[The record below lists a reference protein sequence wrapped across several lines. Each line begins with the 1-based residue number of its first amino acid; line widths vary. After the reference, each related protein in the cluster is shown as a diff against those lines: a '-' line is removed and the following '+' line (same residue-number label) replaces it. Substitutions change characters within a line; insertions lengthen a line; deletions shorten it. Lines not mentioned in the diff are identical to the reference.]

1 MLLGMTNHFV
11 PSKKLVLNWQ
21 RAIATVLTSSLVSA
35 NFWINPVSAQT
46 TAYCQ
51 LPAAAKQEK
60 ENLLQLSLKGDREA
74 QNRYQGLLEQH
85 AQQLQQCRN
94 STWPQTQAIW
104 LRLYPCDV
112 QPGMLEE
119 IMDRIVDR
127 GYNKVYIE
135 VFADGQVLLPAAANS
150 TAWPSFIRSPGTERV
165 DLLAQAIQ
173 KGHQRGLKVYAWM
186 FMMNFGY
193 SYGQRSDR
201 QSVLARNGK
210 GETSLYFV
218 DNASQVFIDPYNI
231 QAKRDYYKLVNEVV
245 RRRPDG
251 VLFDY
256 VRYPRGLGANS
267 VITKVQD
274 LWIYGDAAKQAL
286 AKRALNSKGL
296 DLIGRYSRKGSISV
310 GDVAAVDSL
319 YPQEGEPMW
328 QGRTL
333 PSPQPSPSPTLVD
346 AGSPALKST
355 ATPVLSAAQKQ
366 PRLQWE
372 LWQLSVAHAI
382 QGILDFLA
390 VAAWPV
396 QRQGIQAGAVFFP
409 DANQTIGQGYD
420 SRLQPW
426 HRFPPTL
433 EWHAMSYANCG
444 NTKCIT
450 DLVQRVVQQAPANVQ
465 IIPAIAGVWS
475 KPISNRPSLE
485 AQMQAIHQVAPQI
498 NSVSHFAFSW
508 QEPQLDSERKACRNR
523 LL

>member
-1 MLLGMTNHFV
+1 MTNHSVQF
-11 PSKKLVLNWQ
+11 KKPILTWQ
-21 RAIATVLTSSLVSA
+21 RAIAAVLTSSLVSA
-35 NFWINPVSAQT
+35 NFGVNPASAQT

-51 LPAAAKQEK
+51 LSAAAMQEK
-60 ENLLQLSLKGDREA
+60 ESLLRSSLKGDRDA
-74 QNRYQGLLEQH
+74 QNRYQELLNQH
-85 AQQLQQCRN
+85 AQQLQQCR
-94 STWPQTQAIW
+94 SKTWPQNQAIW
-104 LRLYPCDV
+104 LRLYPCDM
-112 QPGMLEE
+112 QPGVLDE
-119 IMDRIVDR
+119 IMDRIVAR
-127 GYNKVYIE
+127 GYNKVYLE

-150 TAWPSFIRSPGTERV
+150 TAWPSIIRTPGTERV

-218 DNASQVFIDPYNI
+218 DNESQVFIDPYNL
-231 QAKRDYYKLVNEVV
+231 QAKRDYYKLVNEIV

-286 AKRALNSKGL
+286 SKRALNSKGL
-296 DLIGRYSRKGSISV
+296 ALIDRYSKKGSISV
-310 GDVAAVDSL
+310 GDVAAIDNL
-319 YPQEGEPMW
+319 YPQESEPMW

-333 PSPQPSPSPTLVD
+333 PPSPSPSPTLVD
-346 AGSPALKST
+346 AETSSTKST
-355 ATPVLSAAQKQ
+355 PTPVLSAAQRQ

-382 QGILDFLA
+382 QGVLDFLA

-396 QRQGIQAGAVFFP
+396 QKQGIKAGAVFFP

-426 HRFPPTL
+426 HRFSPSL

-450 DLVQRVVQQAPANVQ
+450 DLVQRVVQQAPANTQ
-465 IIPAIAGVWS
+465 IVPAIAGVWG
-475 KPISNRPSLE
+475 KTISNRPSLE
-485 AQMQAIHQVAPQI
+485 AQMQAIRQVAPQI

-508 QEPQLDSERKACRNR
+508 QEPQLDSQRKSCQNR
-523 LL
+523 RL

>member
-1 MLLGMTNHFV
+1 MTNH
-11 PSKKLVLNWQ
+11 STQLKKPILAGR
-21 RAIATVLTSSLVSA
+21 RAIAAVIAGSLIST
-35 NFWINPVSAQT
+35 NFAVKPTFAQT

-51 LPAAAKQEK
+51 FSAAAMQEK
-60 ENLLQLSLKGDREA
+60 ESLRQSALKGDRDA
-74 QNRYQGLLEQH
+74 QNRYQELLDRH
-85 AQQLQQCRN
+85 AQQLQQCR
-94 STWPQTQAIW
+94 SKTWPQNQSIW
-104 LRLYPCDV
+104 LRLYPCDL
-112 QPGMLEE
+112 QPGMLDK

-135 VFADGQVLLPAAANS
+135 VFADGQVLLPAAANA
-150 TAWPSFIRSPGTERV
+150 TAWPSVIRTPGAERV

-218 DNASQVFIDPYNI
+218 DNESQVFIDPYNI

-274 LWIYGDAAKQAL
+274 LWIYGDAARQAL
-286 AKRALNSKGL
+286 LKRASNSKGL
-296 DLIGRYSRKGSISV
+296 DLIARYSRKGSISAA
-310 GDVAAVDSL
+310 DVSAVDSQ

-333 PSPQPSPSPTLVD
+333 PTPSPTLVD
-346 AGSPALKST
+346 ASDPASKST
-355 ATPVLSAAQKQ
+355 AVPVLSAAQKQ

-382 QGILDFLA
+382 QGVLDFLA

-396 QRQGIQAGAVFFP
+396 QRQGIKAGAVFFP

-426 HRFPPTL
+426 HRFPPSL

-450 DLVQRVVQQAPANVQ
+450 ALVQRVVQQAPANVQ
-465 IIPAIAGVWS
+465 IVPAIAGVWG
-475 KPISNRPSLE
+475 KTISNRPSLE
-485 AQMQAIHQVAPQI
+485 AQMQAIRQTTPQI

-508 QEPQLDSERKACRNR
+508 QEPQLDSERKSCRNR
-523 LL
+523 SL